1 MSVCVRE
8 NGICMRVKKKKHT
21 CVKADR
27 AAEAS
32 SNAEMANMA
41 AKMLVGK

>member
-1 MSVCVRE
+1 MSVCVHE
-8 NGICMRVKKKKHT
+8 NGINMRVKKKHT